1 VGCYFSSGK
10 KDGYL
15 VPNNSQKASGA
26 QTTIILKALQ
36 CNAFKII
43 VVYWRG
49 EAALINIILI
59 KPIMLLPPNKGRRL
73 QRVTL
78 KADQVAI
85 ALQVDQAIALL
96 PEQSNYLGNVLRLET
111 GSKFIALDRSGGWW
125 LAQLI
130 DHGRAAKI
138 IGKLENNSELIAP
151 ITLGIA
157 MPKGNHIEDVIR
169 QTTELGIEQIMP
181 LFSDRTIIKS
191 GTEIGNQKRDRWQR
205 IAEEAAELSMRTH
218 IPKVHT
224 PKTLETWLN
233 IFGEAVP
240 QQQKSIGFIAVT
252 KPDAPHLLTCL
263 QKYLKSEI
271 LPIAIATG
279 CEGGWTEREEA
290 MAIAAGFMPVSLGDR
305 VLSAVTAPVV
315 ALSIVGAYLDT
326 HEYESNPNSVASFP
340 DAATDHRPQD
350 EW

>member
-1 VGCYFSSGK
+1 MGYYFSFGK

-15 VPNNSQKASGA
+15 VLNNSFKAPPL
-26 QTTIILKALQ
+26 TLK
-36 CNAFKII
+36 IR
-43 VVYWRG
+43 WRG
-49 EAALINIILI
+49 FAAPTNIIFV
-59 KPIMLLPPNKGRRL
+59 KPTMLLPQTKGRRL

-78 KADQVAI
+78 KADQVNT

-96 PEQSNYLGNVLRLET
+96 PEQTHYLCNVLRLET
-111 GSKFIALDRSGGWW
+111 GSDFIALDRRGGWW

-130 DHGRAAKI
+130 DGGTAAKI
-138 IGKLENNSELIAP
+138 IDKLENNSELIAP
-151 ITLGIA
+151 VILGIA

-169 QTTELGIEQIMP
+169 QTTELGVKQIMP
-181 LFSDRTIIKS
+181 LFSDRTIIKA
-191 GTEIGNQKRDRWQR
+191 GQEIGNQKRDRWQR

-218 IPKVHT
+218 IPQVHT
-224 PKTLETWLN
+224 PQTLETWLN
-233 IFGEAVP
+233 FFGEAVP
-240 QQQKSIGFIAVT
+240 QHQKSIGFIAIT

-263 QKYLKSEI
+263 QNSYQQKSLKSEI

-315 ALSIVGAYLDT
+315 ALSIVGAFLDT
-326 HEYESNPNSVASFP
+326 EALIGI
-340 DAATDHRPQD
+340 T
-350 EW
+350 